1 MTRAGALLLLCAALL
16 FIVGGKCDDICPALR
31 DTVDLFISESHEAY
45 IEQVE
50 KYNQNSE
57 ALETAD
63 TLKSCVDEK
72 LTVEDKQHALSALEP
87 RSKKIL
93 MNEQGQKE
101 EAERNQLTPD
111 DFQESLLSPAR
122 YLRKPQ
128 SSVYPKEIDKIDNR
142 ITSSTQ
148 KDMIENTHM
157 YSSCPFPDYSECD
170 DICPAVRD
178 TVDLFISGS
187 HEAYIEQV
195 EKYNQNSDVLETADT
210 LKSCVDEKL
219 TPQDKQDAL
228 SALAWDP
235 PGPPDSV
242 TSPAF
247 GGPMTAS
254 ASLELSTAIM
264 HTAKLAL
271 VLKPGAD
278 LLPALTSATE
288 LVPAIRPRF

>member
-16 FIVGGKCDDICPALR
+16 LIVGGKCDDICPAL
-31 DTVDLFISESHEAY
+31 
-45 IEQVE
+45 
-50 KYNQNSE
+50 
-57 ALETAD
+57 
-63 TLKSCVDEK
+63 
-72 LTVEDKQHALSALEP
+72 
-87 RSKKIL
+87 
-93 MNEQGQKE
+93 
-101 EAERNQLTPD
+101 
-111 DFQESLLSPAR
+111 
-122 YLRKPQ
+122 
-128 SSVYPKEIDKIDNR
+128 
-142 ITSSTQ
+142 
-148 KDMIENTHM
+148 
-157 YSSCPFPDYSECD
+157 
-170 DICPAVRD
+170 RD

-195 EKYNQNSDVLETADT
+195 EKYNQNPDVLETANT
-210 LKSCVDEKL
+210 LKSCVDENL

-228 SALAWDP
+228 SALEPGSKKNLMNEQAWDP
-235 PGPPDSV
+235 PGPRDSV